1 MLEVRT
7 TLVQV
12 TDTRTNRAEFVGRV
26 LTVTPQMEDTGLIYK
41 AVVCEDR
48 KGYLCDSVQPY
59 KAEQTYTGDST
70 RTGLEQFLDLVLD
83 NHNAQVEEYKR
94 VYRGNV
100 SVPQGNVTKGLNY
113 QSTWACLQEKLIGSF
128 GGELYLYPGT
138 DGKLYLDYVP
148 ELGETGTATIEMGK
162 NMRSISREINPSG
175 VITRLIPLGATLEGG
190 DGSERVTIASVN
202 GGKLY
207 VDDTAAQGKY
217 GIVVGTVTWDD
228 VTEPSNLLNRANDWL
243 ESQTVV
249 ESVSLSAVDLSLIGL
264 EPDALERYNYYRVV
278 NTAVGLDTYLRVV
291 KRTVNLVDP
300 TDITFELGQRTQTM
314 GSIVSA
320 SNQASNAAVQ
330 AIQAEL
336 SKTVVTLIT
345 ANAQITD
352 LTAAQANISSLIAT
366 KADIE
371 DLTAALARIDEL
383 EADKITVDWLDATF
397 IRAEDIL
404 ADNMTAA
411 EGNFTHWLTGVNIL
425 ATNIKGGTI
434 DAGEIEVVNLNC
446 ANLTVGTI
454 NGQQIAPGA
463 IDESKLSDALAGTL
477 NQTAADV
484 EQALTEAGLLQGSV
498 EALEAAAVTDVAT
511 EYYLSTSPTALTGGS
526 WSSTAPAWTEGT
538 YLWTRST
545 VTTGDGGST
554 TTPAVCVTGNTGA
567 QGETGAQG
575 PKGDTGA
582 TGAQGPQGETGAA
595 GPQGPKGDTGDTGP
609 QGPQGEQGAKGDT
622 GDTGPQGPQGE
633 TGATGTGVEA
643 VTAYYALGSSA
654 TTQPSAPGGSG
665 WSATLPSSV
674 PDGQYLWLCYRVS
687 YTDGSVSWTSAYCVT
702 DAVSRDTAAA
712 ALTTANGKS
721 TAYYQAS
728 APSGGSYQQGDLWFD
743 TSNGYQLHRYINGLG
758 WTGVVFGTDAIA
770 ANAITATELA
780 ASAVTAGKIAAG
792 AVTTDKLAASAVT
805 AAKIDAGAVT
815 ASKIAAGAITA
826 NHLAANSV
834 TADAIA
840 AGVIQT
846 EHLAVGTV
854 TTDRLAAQA
863 VTADKLAATS
873 VTATKIAANA
883 VTADKLAAN
892 AVTTDKLS
900 ANAVTADKIDVADL
914 FAQDITATGTIS
926 GAHLVGAT
934 GSFTGSVTAGSGKI
948 GGWGIADLAL
958 YTETDYGSIELYPV
972 VSQEVVSDGF
982 GGAIVPHD
990 TIIRIQGHPSI
1001 NATAAEADALQDF
1014 FSVSQWGQV
1023 NAWNLTVSASQ
1034 IILKNLSVGGSLS
1047 AYNGWTMPRIQHGY
1061 TTVNLTAN
1069 TNTDFTITFPKSF
1082 PGTPDVLFNL
1092 RHNSDATSIETKLKS
1107 ASSSGF
1113 SGFARSSTGG
1123 NHVVHWVAV
1132 Y

>member
-1 MLEVRT
+1 MYKITYLHDGASVEQ
-7 TLVQV
+7 TLYLPGDETYSL
-12 TDTRTNRAEFVGRV
+12 TDAVLSLTCGQAGE
-26 LTVTPQMEDTGLIYK
+26 LTVSIPPTNPARSG
-41 AVVCEDR
+41 VVCLTDEVIVYRDGAELWRGRPITWQSDFNRTGQLTCEGVLAYLYDTWYPPYDFSGSPDDLIADVLAKHNARVEDR
-48 KGYLCDSVQPY
+48 KKIQVGTITVSDPNDYIARSNIDYSRSLSVLSDKLVAESLGGYL
-59 KAEQTYTGDST
+59 
-70 RTGLEQFLDLVLD
+70 
-83 NHNAQVEEYKR
+83 R
-94 VYRGNV
+94 VRVANGV
-100 SVPQGNVTKGLNY
+100 K
-113 QSTWACLQEKLIGSF
+113 
-128 GGELYLYPGT
+128 
-138 DGKLYLDYVP
+138 YLDY
-148 ELGETGTATIEMGK
+148 LDGYGTTATQPVQLGVNLLDLAETVEYSGT
-162 NMRSISREINPSG
+162 ISA
-175 VITRLIPLGATLEGG
+175 VLPLGAADEETG
-190 DGSERVTIASVN
+190 ERLTVSSVN
-202 GGKLY
+202 GGNVY
-207 VDDTAAQGKY
+207 VYDANLVAEY
-217 GIVVGTVTWDD
+217 GWIAEAVTWDD
-228 VTEPSNLLNRANDWL
+228 VTLPANLLSRAQAYL
-243 ESQTVV
+243 QQSATGVRTLTVRA
-249 ESVSLSAVDLSLIGL
+249 LDLSLISDDYASIHLGDMVHITSAPHGVDL
-264 EPDALERYNYYRVV
+264 YMELTALELHLLDPASDVMTFGAQ
-278 NTAVGLDTYLRVV
+278 TAAYTEQ
-291 KRTVNLVDP
+291 
-300 TDITFELGQRTQTM
+300 I
-314 GSIVSA
+314 
-320 SNQASNAAVQ
+320 
-330 AIQAEL
+330 
-336 SKTVVTLIT
+336 
-345 ANAQITD
+345 ANADRQVAQSLNQVTTTLKNLAANTITVD
-352 LTAAQANISSLIAT
+352 YLSANYAT
-366 KADIE
+366 ITNLE
-371 DLTAALARIDEL
+371 AALARIDEL
-383 EADKITVDWLDATF
+383 EAGKITVDWLDATF
-397 IRAEDIL
+397 VRAEDIL

-411 EGNFTHWLTGVNIL
+411 EGTFTHWLTGVNLL

-498 EALEAAAVTDVAT
+498 EALEEEV
-511 EYYLSTSPTALTGGS
+511 
-526 WSSTAPAWTEGT
+526 
-538 YLWTRST
+538 
-545 VTTGDGGST
+545 
-554 TTPAVCVTGNTGA
+554 
-567 QGETGAQG
+567 
-575 PKGDTGA
+575 
-582 TGAQGPQGETGAA
+582 
-595 GPQGPKGDTGDTGP
+595 
-609 QGPQGEQGAKGDT
+609 
-622 GDTGPQGPQGE
+622 
-633 TGATGTGVEA
+633 
-643 VTAYYALGSSA
+643 
-654 TTQPSAPGGSG
+654 
-665 WSATLPSSV
+665 
-674 PDGQYLWLCYRVS
+674 
-687 YTDGSVSWTSAYCVT
+687 
-702 DAVSRDTAAA
+702 AA

-815 ASKIAAGAITA
+815 ASKIAAGAISA

-883 VTADKLAAN
+883 VTTDKLAAN

-900 ANAVTADKIDVADL
+900 ANAVTADKINVTDL

-934 GSFTGSVTAGSGKI
+934 GSFSGSVTAGSGKI

-982 GGAIVPHD
+982 GGVIVPHD

-1047 AYNGWTMPRIQHGY
+1047 AYNGWTMPRIQHGS
-1061 TTVNLTAN
+1061 TSVPTSAGSS
-1069 TNTDFTITFPKSF
+1069 TDFTISFPKSF
-1082 PGTPDVLFNL
+1082 PGTPDVVVTP
-1092 RHNSDATSIETKLKS
+1092 RHNSSGLGYEMRVKLKTVS
-1107 ASSSGF
+1107 ATGATGVLYSGN
-1113 SGFARSSTGG
+1113 GG
-1123 NHVVHWVAV
+1123 TWALHWVAV